1 MITWKLFILKLNWV
15 MASVFN
21 KVFFHCGKIL
31 LLIFLAP
38 HFLYSQTIKGKI
50 ENDSGGKIAIAN
62 VVIKDSVNSD
72 RVRDFVIARN
82 GEYSISLNGLYKIV
96 VIEVSANKYIKQVF
110 QIENPSADQTYVHD
124 FVLLKDSVK
133 ELKEVIITAKPKPVQ
148 IRGDTVKYN
157 VSAFRD
163 GSERKI
169 QDLIKKLPGID
180 VNEKTGEIRYKG
192 KTVETVKLEGD
203 DLFGN
208 NYSIGTKNINVD
220 MVEEVQAIENYHDN
234 PLLKNI
240 ENGDKVALNLKLKKN
255 KLDFSGN
262 ADVGAGISQEGKLM
276 SDVSANILGISK
288 KYKSFGTFSYNNV
301 GINNSPFDY
310 FSYSPGAEEI
320 KESDLFAKK
329 IISENYFSN
338 ELDDRRANV
347 NNAWFCSYNNIFKIG
362 NRLSIKTNLYYI
374 HDKITSEQLS
384 ENSNF
389 INNEKFFT
397 SDKYSIQKRPVQ
409 YRGDIEIKYNS
420 SKKSLLEY
428 RASIR
433 QENITTPANV
443 VKNDTTYYQTLLKTR
458 NFYFKQALVFTQ
470 KVSERK
476 ALQVLL
482 NHSTNNVPQNYF
494 SSPGFNDSINYPA
507 NNQFSNFKKQV
518 VDCQT
523 VFLGSTA
530 KTKYTFSIGGNLEKT
545 SFQSELTGINSGIS
559 TLINGY
565 SNDFAYQKNALYS
578 LGAYN
583 FSFGKWRFSP
593 SYLLQYIEQYL
604 IDHLAKQN
612 MKPGNFIFNP
622 AFSIIY
628 KLNNVSGIFGTINVN
643 QKTFSEEYLFSNP
656 VYISNREA
664 IKNVPNLQ
672 FQKNVS
678 ISLFY
683 LINDLYKQFRLN
695 AGIIYTKS
703 QGNYFS
709 NIDVQENSTEVEYF
723 FLARPNENVN
733 SNFLIEKYIPLF
745 QSTVRLKSDYSI
757 SNYKNI
763 LNNSE
768 LRNNNSRFF
777 SLELFMKTAFDSKI
791 NFENVFR
798 YKTNK
803 SQSENAESF
812 TNQTINNTFKII
824 TKPNKNLFIL
834 LSSDYFL
841 PNTKKTNENY
851 LFLDASLRFTPNS
864 KKIEFNFIAKNIL
877 NKANFIQ
884 IQTTDYSTS
893 SFQSNLLARYF
904 MLSMSYSF

>member
-1 MITWKLFILKLNWV
+1 
-15 MASVFN
+15 MASAFSKIPFCRN
-21 KVFFHCGKIL
+21 KIL
-31 LLIFLAP
+31 LLIFLFP
-38 HFLYSQTIKGKI
+38 HILYSQTISGKI

-62 VVIKDSVNSD
+62 VVIKDSVDSD
-72 RVRDFVIARN
+72 RIRDFVIARN
-82 GEYSISLNGLYKIV
+82 GEYSISLKGSYRIII
-96 VIEVSANKYIKQVF
+96 IEVSASKYIKQVF
-110 QIENPSADQTYVHD
+110 QIEDPSATQTYIHD
-124 FVLLKDSVK
+124 FVLRKDSVK
-133 ELKEVIITAKPKPVQ
+133 ELKEVIITAKAKPVQ

-203 DLFGN
+203 DLFGE

-262 ADVGAGISQEGKLM
+262 ADIGAGVSQEGKLM

-310 FSYSPGAEEI
+310 FSYNPGAEQI
-320 KESDLFAKK
+320 KESDFLAKK
-329 IISENYFSN
+329 IISENFFSN
-338 ELDDRRANV
+338 ELDDSRANI
-347 NNAWFCSYNNIFKIG
+347 NNAWFCSYNNIFKVG

-374 HDKITSEQLS
+374 NDKITSEQLS

-389 INNEKFFT
+389 INNQQFLT
-397 SDKYSIQKRPVQ
+397 SDKYSIQKKPVQ

-428 RASIR
+428 RASIS

-443 VKNDTTYYQTLLKTR
+443 LKNDTTNYQTVLKTKD
-458 NFYFKQALVFTQ
+458 FYFKQSLEFTQ

-476 ALQVLL
+476 ALQVLF
-482 NHSTNNVPQNYF
+482 NHSTNDVPQNYF
-494 SSPGFNDSINYPA
+494 SSPAFNDSINYPA

-523 VFLGSTA
+523 IFLGSTA
-530 KTKYTFSIGGNLEKT
+530 KTKYTFSIGGNIEK
-545 SFQSELTGINSGIS
+545 SLFQSELAGINSGIS
-559 TLINGY
+559 TVINGY
-565 SNDFAYQKNALYS
+565 SNDFAYQKNTLYT
-578 LGAYN
+578 LGTYN
-583 FSFGKWRFSP
+583 FSFGKWRLSP
-593 SYLLQYIEQYL
+593 SYSFKYVEQNLTDYL
-604 IDHLAKQN
+604 KNQN
-612 MKPGNFIFNP
+612 MKPGDFIFNP
-622 AFSIIY
+622 AFSITY
-628 KLNNVSGIFGTINVN
+628 KLNSVSGILGTLNSD
-643 QKTFSEEYLFSNP
+643 QKTFSEEYLFTNP
-656 VYISNREA
+656 IYISNREA

-678 ISLFY
+678 ASLFY
-683 LINDLYKQFRLN
+683 LINDLYKQFRFN
-695 AGIIYTKS
+695 AGILYTKS
-703 QGNYFS
+703 KGNYFS
-709 NIDVQENSTEVEYF
+709 NIDVQENSTQIEYF
-723 FLARPNENVN
+723 FLAKPNDNLN
-733 SNFLIEKYIPLF
+733 ANFLIEKYIPSF
-745 QSTVRLKSDYSI
+745 QSTVRLKSDYSV

-763 LNNSE
+763 VNNSD
-768 LRNNNSRFF
+768 LRNNKNQFF
-777 SLELFMKTAFDSKI
+777 STELFMKTAFDSKI

-803 SQSENAESF
+803 SQSENSESF
-812 TNQTINNTFKII
+812 TNETVNNTFKII
-824 TKPNKNLFIL
+824 AKPNKNLFIL

-851 LFLDASLRFTPNS
+851 LFLDATLRFTPNS
-864 KKIEFNFIAKNIL
+864 KKFELNVIAKNIL
-877 NKANFIQ
+877 NKTNFIQ

-893 SFQSNLLARYF
+893 SFQSNLLTRYF
-904 MLSMSYSF
+904 MLSISYSF